1 MKKVQSGFTLIELM
15 IVVAIIA
22 ILAAIA
28 IPAYQDYIKEAKI
41 AKVTDHYDG
50 AVRIVNAHMSKVAA
64 KKARGDTTAAADLP
78 ANFNEWNTEV
88 LNPGGKAN
96 APDGETAYI
105 DGASTVGG
113 QVGITVANS
122 TTTAEVGGR
131 VTIERPDYLDV
142 FGSSQTAVIDFDTI

>member
-50 AVRIVNAHMSKVAA
+50 AIRIVNAHMSKVSA

-78 ANFNEWNTEV
+78 ANFAAWDAI

-96 APDGETAYI
+96 APDGESAYVEGGGTA
-105 DGASTVGG
+105 GG
-113 QVGITVANS
+113 QVGITVENS
-122 TTTAEVGGR
+122 LSTAEVGGR
-131 VTIERPDYLDV
+131 VTIERPDYLGV
-142 FGSSQTAVIDFDTI
+142 FNSTGTAIIDFDSI